1 MQISHPL
8 WELARNLKGNQ
19 RAIVYLEPLWGIPY
33 NLFAPYATL
42 YMFSLGVKDTQIGLI
57 ASFGMI
63 FQIIFSLLGGVVT
76 DKLGR
81 RLTTLIFD
89 MIAWAVPSL
98 ILAFSQNFF
107 HFLIA
112 TAFNAVLR
120 IAMNS
125 WVGLLGEDAKKEQI
139 VGIFTLIYIFAL
151 GAAFVSPLSGFL
163 VERYGLVP
171 TMRVLYLVMSVV
183 MVIKVTIGY
192 FLTTETSIG
201 RVRMQETKNLPIL
214 RSLGQYG
221 EVLHHIIKSPAT
233 LTTLGLML
241 IMSIVGVINGTFW
254 TLYAAESIGIQKG
267 YIAVFPFIKSIAM
280 MISFFTIIPKVHTD
294 RFRRPMFFGFA
305 LFAVSQLI
313 LLAVPPKGF
322 FLLAVSIVVEAFAV
336 SLISPLLDSMQI
348 LMVNPQERS
357 RIISLIYV
365 IVIALSSPFGWIAG
379 MLSSMDRRL
388 PFVLI
393 LVLLAVGFVLTWL
406 AKQPSPA
413 GDVPVQSDV
422 QVDN

>member
-8 WELARNLKGNQ
+8 WKLARNLKGNQ
-19 RAIVYLEPLWGIPY
+19 RALVYLEPLWGIPY

-57 ASFGMI
+57 ATVGMV
-63 FQIIFSLLGGVVT
+63 FQILFSLLGGVVT

-81 RLTTLIFD
+81 RMTTLIFD
-89 MIAWAVPSL
+89 MMAWAVPSL
-98 ILAFSQNFF
+98 ILAFSQNFV

-112 TAFNAVLR
+112 AAFNAVLR

-125 WVGLLGEDAKKEQI
+125 WVGLLAEDARKEQV

-151 GAAFVSPLSGFL
+151 GAAFFSPLSGFL

-171 TMRVLYLVMSVV
+171 TMRNLYLLMSFV
-183 MVIKVTIGY
+183 MVVKVTAGY
-192 FLTTETSIG
+192 FLTSETSVG
-201 RVRMQETKNLPIL
+201 RVRMQETKHLPIL

-221 EVLHHIIKSPAT
+221 EVIGHILKSPAT

-241 IMSIVGVINGTFW
+241 VMNIVGVVNGTFW
-254 TLYAAESIGIQKG
+254 TLYAAESIGIEKG
-267 YIAVFPFIKSIAM
+267 YIAVFPFIKSVAM
-280 MISFFTIIPKVHTD
+280 LVSFFTIIPKVHTD
-294 RFRRPMFFGFA
+294 RFRQPMFFGFT
-305 LFAVSQLI
+305 LFAASQIL
-313 LLAVPPKGF
+313 LLAVPAKGL
-322 FLLAVSIVVEAFAV
+322 FLLAVSVVIEAFAV

-365 IVIALSSPFGWIAG
+365 MVIALSSPFGWIAG
-379 MLSSMDRRL
+379 LLSSLNRRL
-388 PFVLI
+388 PFVLV
-393 LVLLAVGFVLTWL
+393 LVLLAVGFLLTWL
-406 AKQPSPA
+406 AKQPAAKEGA
-413 GDVPVQSDV
+413 GS
-422 QVDN
+422 